1 MPARGKKALIDMTAF
16 AAAARRI
23 NGEREL
29 KRAFLG
35 VITVWCVWLAAT
47 LALAADEPV
56 FEIEM
61 KDGVITPQRL
71 EVPAKTRFKIIVKN
85 TGKIPAEFES
95 NELRKEVVVP
105 AGSTATMIIRT
116 LDPGEY
122 KFFDDFQVGA
132 PPAVLIAK

>member
-1 MPARGKKALIDMTAF
+1 MRITFIGIIIASCVCFAVPAAQ
-16 AAAARRI
+16 
-23 NGEREL
+23 
-29 KRAFLG
+29 
-35 VITVWCVWLAAT
+35 
-47 LALAADEPV
+47 AADEPV

-61 KDGVITPQRL
+61 KDGVIMPSRL

-95 NELRKEVVVP
+95 RELRKEVIVP

-116 LDPGEY
+116 LDAGEY
-122 KFFDDFQVGA
+122 KFFDDFQADA